1 MPEKITIR
9 DGILSVP
16 DQPLISLLKGDGTGP
31 EIVDTA
37 VAGIDRAVAQAYSG
51 RRKLHWRELPAGLH
65 SLEAGGELLPAATL
79 AAIRE
84 HVVALKGP
92 MTTPVGEG
100 FRSVNVTLRQQLDLY
115 ACVRPV
121 KHFDGVPSPICSPQK
136 LDIVIFREN
145 TEDVYTG
152 IEYAADS
159 KEAESLLHCLHDLG
173 AEVRRDS
180 AVGIK
185 PISRF
190 GSMRLIRKA
199 VDYALAHGRRRI
211 TFMHKGNI
219 MKYTE
224 GAFRNWGYEVAREM
238 LGEQMVTLD
247 EGGPEHAPPAGKILV
262 QDKIADAM
270 FQDLLLRPHWHEVI
284 ATTNLN
290 GDYLSD
296 AAAAQ
301 AGGLGMA
308 PGANIGDAAAVF
320 EATHGSAP
328 HYAGQ
333 DKVNPSSV
341 ILSGVLMLEY
351 LGWKEAG
358 ALIAQALQE
367 TIQNETV
374 TYDLARQIAGA
385 KTVRCSEFGKLIEAA
400 IVRG

>member
-9 DGILSVP
+9 DGNLSVP
-16 DQPLISLLKGDGTGP
+16 DNPIICLLKGDGTGP

-37 VAGIDRAVAQAYSG
+37 VSVIDRAVAKAYDG
-51 RRKLHWRELPAGLH
+51 RRKLHWLELPAGLN

-79 AAIRE
+79 AAIRD
-84 HVVALKGP
+84 HVIALKGP

-121 KHFDGVPSPICSPQK
+121 KHFDSVPSPICAPQK

-159 KEAESLLHCLHDLG
+159 KEAESLMHCLHDLG
-173 AEVRRDS
+173 ADVRIDS

-190 GSMRLIRKA
+190 GSKRLIRRA
-199 VDYALAHGRRRI
+199 VEYALAHGRRRI

-219 MKYTE
+219 MKFTE

-238 LGEQMVTLD
+238 LGERMVTLD
-247 EGGPEHAPPAGKILV
+247 EVGDEREPPAGKILV

-301 AGGLGMA
+301 VGGLGMA
-308 PGANIGDAAAVF
+308 PGANIGDDAAVF

-341 ILSGVLMLEY
+341 ILSGVLMLEH

-358 ALIAQALQE
+358 ALIMQAIQE

-374 TYDLARQIAGA
+374 TYDLARQITGA
-385 KTVRCSEFGKLIEAA
+385 TTVRCSEFGKLIEEA
-400 IVRG
+400 IARG

>member
-9 DGILSVP
+9 DGNPSVP
-16 DQPLISLLKGDGTGP
+16 DNPIICLLKGDGTGP

-37 VAGIDRAVAQAYSG
+37 VSVIDRAVAKAYDG
-51 RRKLHWRELPAGLH
+51 RRKLHWQALPAGLN

-121 KHFDGVPSPICSPQK
+121 KHFDGVPSPICAPQK

-159 KEAESLLHCLHDLG
+159 KEAESLMHCLHNLG
-173 AEVRRDS
+173 ADVRIDS

-190 GSMRLIRKA
+190 GSKRLIRQA
-199 VDYALAHGRRRI
+199 VEYALAHGRRRI

-219 MKYTE
+219 MKFTE

-238 LGEQMVTLD
+238 LGERMVTLD
-247 EGGPEHAPPAGKILV
+247 EVGDEHEPPAGKILV

-301 AGGLGMA
+301 VGGLGMA
-308 PGANIGDAAAVF
+308 PGANIGDEAAVF

-351 LGWKEAG
+351 LGWKEA
-358 ALIAQALQE
+358 AAMITKAMQK

-374 TYDLARQIAGA
+374 TYDLARQITGA
-385 KTVRCSEFGKLIEAA
+385 KTVRCSEFGKLIEEA
-400 IVRG
+400 IARG